1 MKIECKGQ
9 FFYVRTGADYVNEI
23 PAEEWSGE
31 WHNIDDRRSIEII
44 YISQI
49 TQVSFFPDLLEVH
62 VHSQGRKMA
71 RHFRVFDS
79 TTYEKFIAVLQSGL
93 NFDLT

>member
-1 MKIECKGQ
+1 MKIESKGQ
-9 FFYVRTGADYVNEI
+9 FFYVRTGSDYANEL
-23 PAEEWSGE
+23 PAQEWAGE
-31 WHNIDDRRSIEII
+31 WRNIDDTRSIEII
-44 YISQI
+44 YISQV

-71 RHFRVFDS
+71 RHFRFFDA
-79 TTYEKFIAVLQSGL
+79 TNYEKFITVLQSGL